1 MQHQRQPLK
10 SLTKQDKER
19 LLMQYQGIFK
29 NNIQEYAEK
38 VKPKLKAIK
47 NYSR

>member
-1 MQHQRQPLK
+1 MPSLLNNKNQ
-10 SLTKQDKER
+10 LTKQDKER

-38 VKPKLKAIK
+38 VKPRLKTIK

>member
-1 MQHQRQPLK
+1 MK
-10 SLTKQDKER
+10 
-19 LLMQYQGIFK
+19 YQGIFK
-29 NNIQEYAEK
+29 NNIEEYSEK

>member
-1 MQHQRQPLK
+1 MQYQPQNK
-10 SLTKQDKER
+10 NQLTKQDKER